1 MNDDGAD
8 PAPESDAGLAGV
20 FAELA
25 RALHAEP
32 DMDGILRRTV
42 LAAVRNVPGA
52 EFAGIAVLGKRSITS
67 VAASDALVGLLDQ
80 AQYDAAEGPCLAVVS
95 DERSIVL
102 VDDLAKDRRWP
113 RFAARAA
120 ELGVSSVLSFQL
132 SATGDAM
139 GTLNL
144 YARTAHAFTE
154 ESVLVGTMLSAHAA
168 VAMDATVA
176 IDRLHQALAGRD
188 VIGQAKGIL
197 MERYQLS
204 DDQAF
209 DLLIAAS
216 QHTNR
221 KLHDV
226 AADLVATGAL
236 PDPRGAPS
244 DAVPSDAIVLTDAVP
259 TEMTRPGGVTQTAAD

>member
-1 MNDDGAD
+1 MNDDGVAS
-8 PAPESDAGLAGV
+8 APESDAGLAGI

-32 DMDGILRRTV
+32 DMDGVLRRAV

-52 EFAGIAVLGKRSITS
+52 ELAGIAVLGKRSVRS
-67 VAASDALVGLLDQ
+67 VAVSDPLVSVLDQ
-80 AQYDAAEGPCLAVVS
+80 AQYNTGEGPCLEAAS
-95 DERSIVL
+95 DERNAVL
-102 VDDLAKDRRWP
+102 VDDLAVDPRWP
-113 RFAARAA
+113 RFAARAR
-120 ELGVSSVLSFQL
+120 ERGVASALSFRL
-132 SATGDAM
+132 SATGDTI

-144 YARTAHAFTE
+144 YARGPHAFTD
-154 ESVLVGTMLSAHAA
+154 ESVLVGAMLSAHAA

-176 IDRLHQALAGRD
+176 VDRLHQALAGRD

-204 DDQAF
+204 DDHAF

-221 KLHDV
+221 KLHDI

-236 PDPRGAPS
+236 PDPRGIQPQTIRPNVAP
-244 DAVPSDAIVLTDAVP
+244 
-259 TEMTRPGGVTQTAAD
+259 PGGIAQPAVD

>member
-1 MNDDGAD
+1 MNDDCVT
-8 PAPESDAGLAGV
+8 PEESVTGLAGV
-20 FAELA
+20 FADLA

-32 DMDGILRRTV
+32 DMDGVLQRTV

-52 EFAGIAVLGKRSITS
+52 ELAGIAVLGKRSIRS
-67 VAASDALVGLLDQ
+67 VAASAPLVGLVDQ
-80 AQYDAAEGPCLAVVS
+80 AQYDAAEGPCLAVVA
-95 DERSIVL
+95 DERNIVL
-102 VDDLAKDRRWP
+102 VDDLATDPRWP
-113 RFAARAA
+113 KFAARAA
-120 ELGVSSVLSFQL
+120 ELGVASVLSFQL
-132 SATGDAM
+132 SATGDTI

-144 YARTAHAFTE
+144 YAHAAHAFTE

-168 VAMDATVA
+168 IAMDATVA

-197 MERYQLS
+197 MERYQLT

-221 KLHDV
+221 KLHDI
-226 AADLVATGAL
+226 AADLVATGTL
-236 PDPRGAPS
+236 PDPRGIPS
-244 DAVPSDAIVLTDAVP
+244 ETASLGAVARDSTD
-259 TEMTRPGGVTQTAAD
+259 